1 MHISFEVPDDF
12 DLESPEG
19 NQALEQWLR
28 EFSESPGSEWK
39 IWMRDGENGRHG
51 SVYLFDSQEALEK
64 HLNSKSMDL
73 VREKMEDISIQT
85 YDIMEELSQ
94 KTNAPV

>member
-1 MHISFEVPDDF
+1 MHISFEVPEDF
-12 DLESPEG
+12 GLESPKG
-19 NQALEQWLR
+19 QQALEKWLR

-39 IWMRDGENGRHG
+39 IWMHDEENGRHG
-51 SVYLFDSQEALEK
+51 SVYLFESQEALQK
-64 HLNSKSMDL
+64 HLNSESMEL
-73 VREKMEDISIQT
+73 VRENMEDISIQT